1 MFNRPG
7 TVYQWGL
14 TGTFITNSIIPNTI
28 FILIYAVLTAILPY
42 FLFNFGL
49 KHMDNG
55 KATILYGGAEPISAT
70 IFGALLFSEYPSIL
84 NLIGII
90 LTIIALSI
98 LVSSNEP

>member
-1 MFNRPG
+1 
-7 TVYQWGL
+7 
-14 TGTFITNSIIPNTI
+14 
-28 FILIYAVLTAILPY
+28 
-42 FLFNFGL
+42 
-49 KHMDNG
+49 MDNG

-90 LTIIALSI
+90 HTIIALSI